1 MFQIKDQDKSPEE
14 LSEMEIGK
22 LPKKEF
28 RITTVK
34 MSKDVRRRL
43 DTQSE
48 KSEAFNKEDI

>member
-48 KSEAFNKEDI
+48 KSEAINKEDI

>member
-1 MFQIKDQDKSPEE
+1 
-14 LSEMEIGK
+14 MEIGK

>member
-34 MSKDVRRRL
+34 MSKEVRRRL
-43 DTQSE
+43 ETQSE